1 MKLRSNK
8 YLLLFISSLLSAQS
22 QSIGENVLSG
32 LAGADEF
39 FIYLYYVVG
48 IGFVFAGINRLKK
61 LGHRTAFMNVDSG
74 ITGPLMLVMIG
85 AALTSLPSFFS
96 LINQTLFANSAIEN
110 ASELAYA
117 SSDPDFEAQV
127 RPIIYIVQLV
137 GMVAI
142 LRGFLILSKATG
154 QGAQPGTISKG
165 IIHIFGGILA
175 VNIVTTVKVMTNTF
189 GVS

>member
-1 MKLRSNK
+1 LKLRSNK

>member
-8 YLLLFISSLLSAQS
+8 YLLFFISPLLSA

-96 LINQTLFANSAIEN
+96 LINQTLFA
-110 ASELAYA
+110 
-117 SSDPDFEAQV
+117 
-127 RPIIYIVQLV
+127 
-137 GMVAI
+137 
-142 LRGFLILSKATG
+142 
-154 QGAQPGTISKG
+154 
-165 IIHIFGGILA
+165 
-175 VNIVTTVKVMTNTF
+175 
-189 GVS
+189 